1 VEGLTL
7 NDLSWFIYLASVV
20 SSIGV
25 LTFIV
30 VVLSVLV
37 FLAGLMVILYN
48 TEEWDKSDRDTGMSL
63 IKYSIT
69 AFVVGSLLNI
79 VLPGRET
86 IYAIAASE
94 MGEEL
99 LNSETGSK
107 AVKALDAWLDRQI
120 ADDED
125 TTPD

>member
-1 VEGLTL
+1 L
-7 NDLSWFIYLASVV
+7 NALSWLLYLASVV
-20 SSIGV
+20 SSIDT
-25 LTFIV
+25 LAFIV
-30 VVLSVLV
+30 AVLSVPV
-37 FLAGLMVILYN
+37 FLAGLMVILGN
-48 TEEWDKSDRDTGMSL
+48 TEEWDKSARDTGTSM
-63 IKYSIT
+63 IKHSIT
-69 AFVVGSLLNI
+69 AFVVGSLLLI
-79 VLPGRET
+79 ALPGRET

-125 TTPD
+125 TTTD

>member
-1 VEGLTL
+1 M
-7 NDLSWFIYLASVV
+7 NALSWLIYLASVV

-25 LTFIV
+25 LAFTV
-30 VVLSVLV
+30 AVLSVLV
-37 FLAGLMVILYN
+37 FLVGLMVVCANIYEGYESERN
-48 TEEWDKSDRDTGMSL
+48 TGFKLL
-63 IKYSIT
+63 IGST
-69 AFVVGSLLNI
+69 RVFVICALLLV
-79 VLPGRET
+79 VLPGRDT

-125 TTPD
+125 TTTD

>member
-1 VEGLTL
+1 L
-7 NDLSWFIYLASVV
+7 NALSWLIYLASVV

-25 LTFIV
+25 LAFTV
-30 VVLSVLV
+30 AVLSVLV
-37 FLAGLMVILYN
+37 FLAGLMVVCANIDEGYESERN
-48 TEEWDKSDRDTGMSL
+48 TGFKLL
-63 IKYSIT
+63 IGST
-69 AFVVGSLLNI
+69 RVFVICALLLV
-79 VLPGRET
+79 VLPGRDT

-125 TTPD
+125 TTTD

>member
-1 VEGLTL
+1 M
-7 NDLSWFIYLASVV
+7 NALSWLIYLASVV
-20 SSIGV
+20 NSVGILS
-25 LTFIV
+25 FIV
-30 VVLSVLV
+30 VILSVLV
-37 FLAGLMVILYN
+37 FLAGLTVVCQH
-48 TEEWDKSDRDTGMSL
+48 TEDYEKSERDTGVKMLKHSV
-63 IKYSIT
+63 T
-69 AFVVGSLLNI
+69 AFLVFALLLI

-120 ADDED
+120 ADESD
-125 TTPD
+125 TNSN

>member
-1 VEGLTL
+1 M

>member
-1 VEGLTL
+1 M
-7 NDLSWFIYLASVV
+7 NALSWLIYLASVV

-30 VVLSVLV
+30 VILSVLV
-37 FLAGLMVILYN
+37 FLSGLVVILHN
-48 TEEWDKSDRDTGMSL
+48 TDEWDKSERDTGMSL
-63 IKYSIT
+63 IKHSIT
-69 AFVVGSLLNI
+69 AFVVGSLLLI

-86 IYAIAASE
+86 VYAIAASE

-120 ADDED
+120 ADDGE
-125 TTPD
+125 TTTD